1 MENKRTKGFA
11 EVVLASLFAVF
22 LLVVPFLTIFI
33 VGTATALQFELTYYG
48 ELSKMYAKLQKTENK
63 KIVVIGNSNISF
75 GVDSGAFR
83 AVLKEAGLDFA
94 VCNMGLYGALGTKMM
109 MENRRC
115 LHRRRRYRHFYSG
128 DRFSV
133 ALAVFFRRRGMAG
146 ARFRF
151 QYVQ

>member
-75 GVDSGAFR
+75 GVDS
-83 AVLKEAGLDFA
+83 
-94 VCNMGLYGALGTKMM
+94 ALF
-109 MENRRC
+109 ERC
-115 LHRRRRYRHFYSG
+115 SKKRGWTLRYVIWGYT
-128 DRFSV
+128 
-133 ALAVFFRRRGMAG
+133 
-146 ARFRF
+146 ARWERK
-151 QYVQ
+151 